1 MSRGKTRSERFAE
14 MERLYIQKSFTDI
27 EMAERLG
34 VTRPT
39 VYKDRMAL
47 EADVPF
53 IKDEHGRWRIDR
65 NKYITAVRVNLNE
78 ALALY
83 LAARKASRQTRV
95 AQPHV
100 ANAVSKLAT
109 TLKNPMAQRLV
120 KAADTILSQQT
131 QPERLAVS
139 ETITQAW
146 VDGYKLQLDYH
157 ALNARHT
164 ITHVVRPYL
173 IEPSLWS
180 DSIYLIGLS
189 ENVNKL
195 IPFKLS
201 RIERARIM
209 SETFTIPDEF
219 DEQTL
224 LHHAW
229 GIWYAE
235 QEPVEVLLRF
245 RGNTAVQRLRET
257 IWHPSEK
264 LEPQEN
270 GDCLWRA
277 QVAEWQEML
286 PWIRGWGA
294 DCEVL
299 APLELKASVMR
310 DVRKMMQIYGL
321 AQEVTSQ
328 TTSPVEK
335 EQPQGE
341 IQLPLIGTTFT
352 VTNKAPEF
360 ANDVPSEMME
370 MFQAYMDDDDE

>member
-1 MSRGKTRSERFAE
+1 MSRGKTRAERLAE
-14 MERLYIQKSFTDI
+14 MERLYIQRSYTDS

-39 VYKDRMAL
+39 AYKDRIAL

-53 IKDEHGRWRIDR
+53 IKDAHGRWRIDR

-83 LAARKASRQTRV
+83 LAARRASRQTRV

-100 ANAVSKLAT
+100 ANAVSKLAV

-120 KAADTILSQQT
+120 KAADTILTQQT
-131 QPERLAVS
+131 QPERLAVI

-146 VDGYKLQLDYH
+146 VDGYKLQLDYS
-157 ALNARHT
+157 ALKARHST
-164 ITHVVRPYL
+164 THIVRPYL

-195 IPFKLS
+195 IPFKLG
-201 RIERARIM
+201 RIERARTT
-209 SETFTIPDEF
+209 SETFEIPDEF

-235 QEPVEVLLRF
+235 QEPVEVVLRF
-245 RGNTAVQRLRET
+245 RGDTAVQRLQES

-264 LEPQEN
+264 VETQEN

-286 PWIRGWGA
+286 PWIRGWGSS
-294 DCEVL
+294 CEVL
-299 APLELKASVMR
+299 APIELRETLMGEAKATAE
-310 DVRKMMQIYGL
+310 QYGWH
-321 AQEVTSQ
+321 VSSQ
-328 TTSPVEK
+328 
-335 EQPQGE
+335 
-341 IQLPLIGTTFT
+341 
-352 VTNKAPEF
+352 
-360 ANDVPSEMME
+360 ANDSHNTI
-370 MFQAYMDDDDE
+370 DDFYGG